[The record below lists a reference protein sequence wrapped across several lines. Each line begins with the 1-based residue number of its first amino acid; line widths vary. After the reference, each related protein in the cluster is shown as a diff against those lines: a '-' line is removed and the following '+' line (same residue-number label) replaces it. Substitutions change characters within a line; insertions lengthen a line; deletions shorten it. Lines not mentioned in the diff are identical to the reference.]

1 MKRRFFAFSVCMAVL
16 LASFTGCYSAKKD
29 GPSTASSAQT
39 AQLGFGSG
47 TEESVEIR
55 TYVLPE
61 GNVRADSIYV
71 PSPSTGGFW
80 TWAVFT
86 SKTIQAYDPVTRTTY
101 YPCYQAGCKHND
113 ASCSAYFGDI
123 SSLAE
128 YRGNFYAM
136 IYYNDDTASA
146 FVTRPVSGGPL
157 RILASW
163 EPENENEECRCSLYG
178 LSFGKAYLIV
188 AKETYT
194 MTEDGQQACVGQE
207 YSRWS
212 FDLETGEMVE
222 LMTDTDGIL
231 PYMYGVWEDIA
242 VYQTV
247 KTVEGAPEFEEWI
260 MQQPEG
266 TTSYQ
271 YGLQYYKYRVYSKNL
286 KTGEEKTIVDESEN
300 FVWTADPHM
309 SWGQYVVY
317 QIGRSVYVYD
327 METQTSKKLFTHDP
341 GWDFYNYMIQDG
353 HVMVIGGTEDTC
365 RAWAVD
371 IADGS
376 VIELD
381 TRGGNVVA
389 FGANYECNGY
399 FAGLKRNSSGDFE
412 QCYISKEDFYRSN
425 YDAAFR

>member
-1 MKRRFFAFSVCMAVL
+1 MKKRFLAFMVCMAVL

-39 AQLGFGSG
+39 AQLGSGSG
-47 TEESVEIR
+47 AEEPVEIR
-55 TYVLPE
+55 TYALPE
-61 GNVRADSIYV
+61 ENVRADSIYV

-113 ASCSAYFGDI
+113 ASCSAYFGEI

-157 RILASW
+157 QILASW
-163 EPENENEECRCSLYG
+163 EPENENEECRCGFYG
-178 LSFGKAYLIV
+178 LSFGKAYLTV
-188 AKETYT
+188 SKETYA
-194 MTEDGQQACVGQE
+194 MKDGQTESVKEE
-207 YSRWS
+207 YSKCS
-212 FDLETGEMVE
+212 LDLETGELVE
-222 LMTDTDGIL
+222 YMADEDGYL
-231 PYMYGVWEDIA
+231 PYMHGVWGDVAVFQDWYADRPDGTPVKRDGSED
-242 VYQTV
+242 YN
-247 KTVEGAPEFEEWI
+247 FR
-260 MQQPEG
+260 
-266 TTSYQ
+266 
-271 YGLQYYKYRVYSKNL
+271 LYSKNL
-286 KTGEEKTIVDESEN
+286 RTGEEKTIVDVTEN
-300 FVWTADPHM
+300 FIWTADPHV
-309 SWGQYVVY
+309 SWGQYTVY
-317 QIGRSVYVYD
+317 QVDRSVYVYD

-341 GWDFYNYMIQDG
+341 GWDFYNYMILDG
-353 HVMVIGGTEDTC
+353 HVIVIGGTEDTC

-371 IADGS
+371 IAEGS

-381 TRGGNVVA
+381 TLGGNVMPFSA
-389 FGANYECNGY
+389 HYECNGY
-399 FAGLKRNSSGDFE
+399 FVGLLHNSNNAD
-412 QCYISKEDFYRSN
+412 QYYISKEDYYRSN

>member
-1 MKRRFFAFSVCMAVL
+1 MKRRFLAFMVCMAVL

-39 AQLGFGSG
+39 AQLGSGSG

-61 GNVRADSIYV
+61 ENVRADSIYV

-157 RILASW
+157 QILASW
-163 EPENENEECRCSLYG
+163 EPENENEECRCGFYG
-178 LSFGKAYLIV
+178 LSFGKAYLTV
-188 AKETYT
+188 SKETYA
-194 MTEDGQQACVGQE
+194 MKDGQTESVKEE
-207 YSRWS
+207 YSKCS
-212 FDLETGEMVE
+212 LDLETGELVE
-222 LMTDTDGIL
+222 YMADEDGYL
-231 PYMYGVWEDIA
+231 PYMHGVWGDVAVFQDWYADRPDGTPVKRDGSED
-242 VYQTV
+242 YN
-247 KTVEGAPEFEEWI
+247 FR
-260 MQQPEG
+260 
-266 TTSYQ
+266 
-271 YGLQYYKYRVYSKNL
+271 LYSKNL
-286 KTGEEKTIVDESEN
+286 RTGEEKTIGDVTEN
-300 FVWTADPHM
+300 FIWTADPHV
-309 SWGQYVVY
+309 SWGQYTVY
-317 QIGRSVYVYD
+317 QVDRSVYVYD
-327 METQTSKKLFTHDP
+327 METQTSKKLFTHEP

-412 QCYISKEDFYRSN
+412 QCYISKEDYYRSN

>member
-1 MKRRFFAFSVCMAVL
+1 MKRRFLAFLVCMAVL
-16 LASFTGCYSAKKD
+16 LASFTGCYFAQKD
-29 GPSTASSAQT
+29 GPSVPSSSQT
-39 AQLGFGSG
+39 VQAGSG
-47 TEESVEIR
+47 SGAEEPVEIR
-55 TYVLPE
+55 TYALPE
-61 GNVRADSIYV
+61 ENVRADSIYV

-113 ASCSAYFGDI
+113 ASCSAYFGEI

-157 RILASW
+157 QILASW
-163 EPENENEECRCSLYG
+163 EPENENEECRCGFYG
-178 LSFGKAYLIV
+178 LSFGKAYLTV
-188 AKETYT
+188 SKETYA
-194 MTEDGQQACVGQE
+194 MKDGQTESVKEE
-207 YSRWS
+207 YSKCS
-212 FDLETGEMVE
+212 LDLETGELVE
-222 LMTDTDGIL
+222 YMADEDGYL
-231 PYMYGVWEDIA
+231 PYMHGVWGDVAVFQDWYADRPDGTPVKRDGSED
-242 VYQTV
+242 YN
-247 KTVEGAPEFEEWI
+247 FR
-260 MQQPEG
+260 
-266 TTSYQ
+266 
-271 YGLQYYKYRVYSKNL
+271 LYSKNL
-286 KTGEEKTIVDESEN
+286 RTGEEKTIVDVTEN
-300 FVWTADPHM
+300 FIWTADPHV
-309 SWGQYVVY
+309 SWGQYTVY
-317 QIGRSVYVYD
+317 QVDRSVYVYD
-327 METQTSKKLFTHDP
+327 METQTSKKLFTHEP

-425 YDAAFR
+425 YDGAFR

>member
-1 MKRRFFAFSVCMAVL
+1 MKRRFLAFMVCMAVL

-61 GNVRADSIYV
+61 ENVRADSIYV

-113 ASCSAYFGDI
+113 ASCTANFGGVI
-123 SSLAE
+123 SGFAE

-157 RILASW
+157 QILASW

-178 LSFGKAYLIV
+178 LSFGKAYLTV
-188 AKETYT
+188 SKETYA
-194 MTEDGQQACVGQE
+194 MKDGQMETVDEEDSKC
-207 YSRWS
+207 SL
-212 FDLETGEMVE
+212 DLETGELVE
-222 LMTDTDGIL
+222 YMADEDGYL
-231 PYMYGVWEDIA
+231 PYMHGVWGDVA
-242 VYQTV
+242 VFQDWYADRPDGTPV
-247 KTVEGAPEFEEWI
+247 KRDGSEGYNFR
-260 MQQPEG
+260 
-266 TTSYQ
+266 
-271 YGLQYYKYRVYSKNL
+271 LYSKNL
-286 KTGEEKTIVDESEN
+286 RTGEEKTIVDLTEN
-300 FVWTADPHM
+300 FVWTADPHV
-309 SWGQYVVY
+309 SWGQYTVY
-317 QIGRSVYVYD
+317 QVDRSVYVYD
-327 METQTSKKLFTHDP
+327 METQTSKKLFTHEP
-341 GWDFYNYMIQDG
+341 GWDLYNYKIMDG
-353 HVMVIGGTEDTC
+353 HVIAICGTEDTC
-365 RAWAVD
+365 RAWAID
-371 IADGS
+371 IMDGS
-376 VIELD
+376 VVELD
-381 TRGGNVVA
+381 TYGENVVA
-389 FGANYECNGY
+389 FSAHYECNGY
-399 FAGLKRNSSGDFE
+399 FVGLLHASNNAD
-412 QCYISKEDFYRSN
+412 QYYISKEDFYRSN